1 LCLDAALGHAEA
13 HTSPLLRSSVA
24 AEVADAAAARALG
37 QQAAERLRD
46 LGAGSYLPG

>member
-1 LCLDAALGHAEA
+1 LAQ
-13 HTSPLLRSSVA
+13 
-24 AEVADAAAARALG
+24 RAG